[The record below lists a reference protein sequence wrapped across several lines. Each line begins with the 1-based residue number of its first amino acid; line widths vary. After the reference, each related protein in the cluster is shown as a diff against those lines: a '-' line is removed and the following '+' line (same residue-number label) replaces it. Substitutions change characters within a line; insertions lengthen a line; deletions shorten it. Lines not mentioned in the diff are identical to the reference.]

1 MIYPYFYIIIINV
14 NRSKEIFMFYQSKEI
29 FYDNRTFLVKFR
41 PYWEGKMC
49 EVKLYELKRP
59 NWKFFKYSF
68 LDIYYFW
75 VEEYESINEGLH
87 HMVINYWKHEASDDI
102 IKKKWDNI

>member
-1 MIYPYFYIIIINV
+1 
-14 NRSKEIFMFYQSKEI
+14 MFYQSKEI
-29 FYDNRTFLVKFR
+29 VFDNRTFFVKFR

-59 NWKFFKYSF
+59 NWKIFRYNF

-75 VEEYESINEGLH
+75 VEDYQSINEGLH
-87 HMVINYWKHEASDDI
+87 HMVINYWKHEASEDI
-102 IKKKWDNI
+102 IRKKWDNI